1 MSKYLPENTP
11 EVLQEPEVLDA
22 DTADFNQEL
31 EFIDSSIQSVNVLDQ
46 LPSYN
51 YVDTEIFINNV
62 SKELDQQK
70 IINELLQSNEE
81 TVKNHVEKV
90 KAFADVNAS
99 KVADQLQQL
108 KSIATELKE
117 IVGKNVSLKEKY
129 TEVNQL
135 STNEKY
141 VALAKNIQDIKKQ
154 KQDIL
159 DFLKNFGIIAPPL
172 SV

>member
-1 MSKYLPENTP
+1 
-11 EVLQEPEVLDA
+11 
-22 DTADFNQEL
+22 
-31 EFIDSSIQSVNVLDQ
+31 
-46 LPSYN
+46 
-51 YVDTEIFINNV
+51 
-62 SKELDQQK
+62 
-70 IINELLQSNEE
+70 
-81 TVKNHVEKV
+81 V

-108 KSIATELKE
+108 KSIATQLKDV
-117 IVGKNVSLKEKY
+117 VGQNVSLKEKF
-129 TEVNQL
+129 TEVNEL

>member
-1 MSKYLPENTP
+1 MSKYLPESTP
-11 EVLQEPEVLDA
+11 EVLSVPEVLDA
-22 DTADFNQEL
+22 DTADFNQQL

-51 YVDTEIFINNV
+51 YVDTEIFIGNV

-70 IINELLQSNEE
+70 IINELLLSNEE
-81 TVKNHVEKV
+81 IVKSHVEKV

-108 KSIATELKE
+108 KSIATQLKD
-117 IVGKNVSLKEKY
+117 IVGQNVSLKEKF
-129 TEVNQL
+129 TEVNEL